1 MDQKILELEKRLE
14 KLEKIE
20 KRRKSILVIKISAI
34 ALLVIAILVGGY
46 ILYLK
51 VEETLK
57 PYKELIEKKDTVK
70 DTVNDGIDN
79 VKDTVNDGIDNIK
92 GMFNKN

>member
-14 KLEKIE
+14 KLERIE
-20 KRRKSILVIKISAI
+20 KRRKSILFIKIGAI

-51 VEETLK
+51 VEEALK

-70 DTVNDGIDN
+70 DTVNDGIN
-79 VKDTVNDGIDNIK
+79 NIK
-92 GMFNKN
+92 GLFNKN

>member
-1 MDQKILELEKRLE
+1 MEERIIELEKRLE

-20 KRRKSILVIKISAI
+20 KRRKGFLIAKIVGIVLLIVSII
-34 ALLVIAILVGGY
+34 VGGY

-57 PYKELIEKKDTVK
+57 PYKEFIKTTDK
-70 DTVNDGIDN
+70 VNTGIDSI
-79 VKDTVNDGIDNIK
+79 KDL
-92 GMFNKN
+92 FNK

>member
-1 MDQKILELEKRLE
+1 MEDRIIELEKRLE

-20 KRRKSILVIKISAI
+20 KRRKSLLIAKIVGI
-34 ALLVIAILVGGY
+34 VLLIVSIIVGGY

-57 PYKELIEKKDTVK
+57 PYKNLINASDK
-70 DTVNDGIDN
+70 VN
-79 VKDTVNDGIDNIK
+79 TGIDNIK
-92 GMFNKN
+92 DLFNKKN